1 MRWVC
6 GSTRDPPVRQED
18 VAAVHAAHNRGQHRV
33 DASAEGVQEAGRK
46 ARKGS
51 MQGWKCA
58 PLLAQVATCKE
69 GRKCL
74 QMCKWA
80 LKQKQTLGRRRTPGW

>member
-18 VAAVHAAHNRGQHRV
+18 VAAVHAAHDRGQHRV

-51 MQGWKCA
+51 MQGRKCA
-58 PLLAQVATCKE
+58 PLTLIGASSNVQ
-69 GRKCL
+69 GREEVF
-74 QMCKWA
+74 A
-80 LKQKQTLGRRRTPGW
+80 NV